1 MALELDEWLQGSFSC
16 TRSSCSPTFKDFQF
30 SDKVF
35 NVILTLF
42 RPPCNSISLKFF
54 KNQLHLFKNPFKY
67 IVKSNCFADKKELF
81 KRRLSRVVI
90 YFFEVMIVTRPF
102 KKKILCSDVT
112 GANCSRWSAILS
124 QWGTSKS
131 GILEETEIKEN
142 EIWLPCVVRILSL
155 ESYCSAP
162 AKNGICRGD
171 KLSVS
176 SQQTFC

>member
-1 MALELDEWLQGSFSC
+1 M
-16 TRSSCSPTFKDFQF
+16 
-30 SDKVF
+30 
-35 NVILTLF
+35 TLF

-54 KNQLHLFKNPFKY
+54 KNQLHLLKNPFKY
-67 IVKSNCFADKKELF
+67 IVKSNCFVDKKELF

-102 KKKILCSDVT
+102 KKKSFVLTSRGQIAVDDPPFYLS
-112 GANCSRWSAILS
+112 GEPANRC
-124 QWGTSKS
+124 
-131 GILEETEIKEN
+131 ILEETEIKEN

>member
-35 NVILTLF
+35 NVIVTLF

-112 GANCSRWSAILS
+112 GADDPPFYLS
-124 QWGTSKS
+124 GEPANRC
-131 GILEETEIKEN
+131 ILEETEIKEN